1 MLLLSIWRHSQ
12 VVRQRSAKSP
22 PPVRVWVS
30 PPKRRTR
37 RSRVLLFGF
46 RALWAL
52 HLFDFICSGGMNPPG
67 IKVLPAGKTLVRR
80 KSAAPLCGAPGSGIY
95 SVKTLQKERHSFGN
109 VFLFGFRRLWRL
121 HPIHFICSGRVNRPG
136 IKVLG
141 PRPKTLVRRKSAA
154 PPCGAPGSAIH
165 SVKILQKEGHDY
177 VVSFFLGFAPRC
189 GAPPV

>member
-95 SVKTLQKERHSFGN
+95 SVKTLQKERHS
-109 VFLFGFRRLWRL
+109 
-121 HPIHFICSGRVNRPG
+121 SGM
-136 IKVLG
+136 
-141 PRPKTLVRRKSAA
+141 
-154 PPCGAPGSAIH
+154 
-165 SVKILQKEGHDY
+165 
-177 VVSFFLGFAPRC
+177 SFFLGFAAFGGSTRFILAARAQWIAPASAFPPAAICLPRRKC
-189 GAPPV
+189 GGASAFIAAAQKLNLPTDSPLMTQ